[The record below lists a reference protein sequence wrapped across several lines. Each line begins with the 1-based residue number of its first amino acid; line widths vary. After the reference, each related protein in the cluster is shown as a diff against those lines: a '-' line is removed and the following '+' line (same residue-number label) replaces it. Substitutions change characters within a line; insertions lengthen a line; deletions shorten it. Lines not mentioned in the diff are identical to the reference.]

1 MHAWLSEIVVKQA
14 RSVLVRRPLLLLTV
28 ATLERG
34 RRRSRGTRTS
44 SRRRSTLCLDLVPDA
59 LPMPVTWHRKELS
72 VISTDSYG
80 A

>member
-1 MHAWLSEIVVKQA
+1 MHAWLSEIVVKQT
-14 RSVLVRRPLLLLTV
+14 RSVLVRRPVLLTV

-59 LPMPVTWHRKELS
+59 LPMPAAWHRKELS